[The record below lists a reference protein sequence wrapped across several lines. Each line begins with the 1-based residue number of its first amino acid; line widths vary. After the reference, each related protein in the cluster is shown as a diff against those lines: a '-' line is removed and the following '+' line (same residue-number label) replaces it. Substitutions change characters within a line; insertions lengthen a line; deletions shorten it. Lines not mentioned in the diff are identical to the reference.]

1 MNTLM
6 ACMCLEE
13 GFTPPSLNTHTVDP
27 DFGSRIMLKPEQR
40 SLRTVLSN
48 AFGFGGSNASLLLG
62 WPDERRR

>member
-1 MNTLM
+1 
-6 ACMCLEE
+6 
-13 GFTPPSLNTHTVDP
+13 
-27 DFGSRIMLKPEQR
+27 MLKPEQR